1 MSSTSAKTTLTGG
14 VAVLAGGLA
23 LFGYATIDKAAQL
36 DKAGKIVM
44 ATGNDD
50 YYRLATNYKNDLQK
64 FGVTVDLRQDTEGF
78 GTLKAL
84 VDYNSGIT
92 AGFIKVGVVGSMQG
106 RLAGEKSKDWRTGE
120 IDKLRSV
127 GRLFYE
133 PIWVFTRGD
142 LPIESL
148 RDLKG
153 KTILVGTRESGTRRI
168 ANQLLKANGID
179 RRNSTYVEGDLGEE
193 AEQLRSGS
201 VEAAVL
207 ILPAD
212 SPRMQK
218 LLRVP
223 NIRLM
228 DFSPESDAYVNRF
241 PALSKVVL
249 RRGAVEFNPV
259 IPSADITLLATTV
272 ALVVRKDMQ
281 PALISLLTH
290 AVLNNPRSGF
300 DKLGDPVLFYH
311 PGDFPTPNDPEFELA
326 NDARLVYKSGELPF
340 VLRQLAPVSQRFGV
354 PFGYTAFASAHAA
367 KLVLL
372 IPLLAVILPMFKI
385 IPAIYVWNI
394 RRRLIYWYR
403 QLKSLER
410 RLDTG
415 KVSLDPAQ
423 VQTEL
428 DRIENGVKRIWVPLH
443 FSNQLYDL
451 RGHIDLMR
459 HRLVSRVAAPTRMAA
474 E

>member
-1 MSSTSAKTTLTGG
+1 
-14 VAVLAGGLA
+14 
-23 LFGYATIDKAAQL
+23 
-36 DKAGKIVM
+36 
-44 ATGNDD
+44 
-50 YYRLATNYKNDLQK
+50 
-64 FGVTVDLRQDTEGF
+64 
-78 GTLKAL
+78 
-84 VDYNSGIT
+84 
-92 AGFIKVGVVGSMQG
+92 
-106 RLAGEKSKDWRTGE
+106 
-120 IDKLRSV
+120 
-127 GRLFYE
+127 
-133 PIWVFTRGD
+133 
-142 LPIESL
+142 
-148 RDLKG
+148 
-153 KTILVGTRESGTRRI
+153 
-168 ANQLLKANGID
+168 
-179 RRNSTYVEGDLGEE
+179 
-193 AEQLRSGS
+193 
-201 VEAAVL
+201 
-207 ILPAD
+207 
-212 SPRMQK
+212 MQK